1 MKSENIC
8 RILMTVAILFCVNN
22 IADAQLKGVLN
33 KAKKAVKEK
42 TEKAVEK
49 AVDNALGNSSEEA
62 APASGTS
69 KSSSSAS
76 SSSSTSVSNKP
87 AAKKSAISA
96 GPEIPELM
104 SIEPSQSMYDA
115 SDVYM
120 DKLAWGLR
128 KTPVESV
135 KALAKKLNARAK
147 WDTETLEK
155 MEEGENPELAAQ
167 LIKELK
173 NWSYFLIKCGQ
184 IVNTSVLDVHW
195 KKDEKGKFYY
205 NDVYPR
211 FAVGSWNA
219 GVPVSQEDVKGFNC
233 MVSRATESR
242 KFRFCTE
249 GTTAMNPF
257 IASDDQ
263 VRVAKL
269 DYNMMLNIAW
279 LFEGY
284 PIEWWKE
291 QCNGDYK
298 QDMFE
303 QYYYGALLFCE
314 AIGEAIKLNTPG
326 NLEFKSMPKAG
337 GMNAS
342 MKAKALAAEK
352 SKFNDV
358 LDVVVTSDSWTI
370 EKTAA
375 GVPIRRVIYGYSI
388 GKTKDGKRATRVS
401 WAEEYQGGGKYGS
414 LHTYGVGGDSFYV
427 K

>member
-1 MKSENIC
+1 MKHRNTIFKS
-8 RILMTVAILFCVNN
+8 ILAIVLALGVSVTAN
-22 IADAQLKGVLN
+22 AQLKGVLN
-33 KAKKAVKEK
+33 KAKKAVKDKVEK
-42 TEKAVEK
+42 TVEK
-49 AVDNALGNSSEEA
+49 TVDNALGNSSA
-62 APASGTS
+62 DAPAAKASE
-69 KSSSSAS
+69 SST
-76 SSSSTSVSNKP
+76 SSSTTSGNVKP
-87 AAKKSAISA
+87 EVKKTAISA

-104 SIEPSQSMYDA
+104 SIEPSQTMYDA
-115 SDVYM
+115 SAVYM
-120 DKLAWGLR
+120 DKIAWGLR

-135 KALAKKLNARAK
+135 KTLAQKLNARAK
-147 WDTETLEK
+147 WNTETLAQLDEK
-155 MEEGENPELAAQ
+155 ENPELAAQ

-184 IVNTSVLDVHW
+184 IVNNSVLDVHW
-195 KKDEKGKFYY
+195 KKDDQGKFYY

-211 FAVGSWNA
+211 LAVGVWVA
-219 GVPVSQEDVKGFNC
+219 GVPVSEEGVKGFNT

-249 GTTAMNPF
+249 GTTAMNPM
-257 IASDDQ
+257 IANDDQ

-284 PIEWWKE
+284 PIQWWKE

-298 QDMFE
+298 QDMYE

-314 AIGEAIKLNTPG
+314 AINEAIKLNTPG

-352 SKFNDV
+352 SKFKDV
-358 LDVVVTSDSWTI
+358 MDVVITSDSWNV
-370 EKTAA
+370 EKSAA
-375 GVPIRRVIYGYSI
+375 GVPLRRVIYGYSI
-388 GKTKDGKRATRVS
+388 SNTKDGKRATRVS
-401 WAEEYQGGGKYGS
+401 WAEEYQGGGKYGD
-414 LHTYGVGGDSFYV
+414 LRPYGVGGDSFYV